1 MNNNIQYE
9 QLAKK
14 FTENKQYNKVIEL
27 QEIWQDEQLANNIF
41 VEGQMIR
48 LEVIKWINI
57 QLFCI
62 NQTTTISKFF
72 MSLNTAWKPIIKK
85 N

>member
-14 FTENKQYNKVIEL
+14 FIETKQYSKIIEL
-27 QEIWQDEQLANNIF
+27 QEVWQDEQLANNIF

-57 QLFCI
+57 Q
-62 NQTTTISKFF
+62 
-72 MSLNTAWKPIIKK
+72 
-85 N
+85 

>member
-1 MNNNIQYE
+1 MEINYKE
-9 QLAKK
+9 LAKK
-14 FTENKQYNKVIEL
+14 FIQNKQYNKVIEL

-57 QLFCI
+57 Q
-62 NQTTTISKFF
+62 
-72 MSLNTAWKPIIKK
+72 
-85 N
+85 